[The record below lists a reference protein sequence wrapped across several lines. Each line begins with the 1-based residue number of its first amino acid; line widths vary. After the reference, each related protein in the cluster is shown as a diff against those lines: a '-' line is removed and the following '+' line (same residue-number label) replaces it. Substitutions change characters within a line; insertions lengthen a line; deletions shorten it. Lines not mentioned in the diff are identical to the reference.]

1 MHATITR
8 RGALQTGGIS
18 AALALAGCKKTPA
31 PATTLTLGDQK
42 GGMQSLL
49 TLSGQLTDVP
59 YKIQWAQFAAAAPLF
74 EALNAGAIDAGIGG
88 DAPFVF
94 FLATQPAAQ
103 AIAALNYIT
112 VSQNEAGILVR
123 ANSGISG
130 IQDLVGKR
138 VAVVRGSTG
147 QYVTLAALKQAGLPL
162 DSVNF
167 VFLDPSDS
175 LTTLLGGGVDGWGA
189 WEPYMSLG
197 ELHYGLQPVPLQVN
211 QLQGLGFIVATTQ
224 AITGKQAALQDFLAR
239 FGRARAWG
247 AAHQA
252 QYAAGFSKDTG
263 LPLDVAQRYVAE
275 ANYNVVPI
283 DTQSIANVQAL
294 ADLYTQAKLLTQ
306 PLSVNSGFDTS
317 FLNQS

>member
-1 MHATITR
+1 MQPTLSR
-8 RGALQTGGIS
+8 RRLLYASGA
-18 AALALAGCKKTPA
+18 AAAGLVSGCKKSSA
-31 PATTLTLGDQK
+31 AVTLTLGDQK

-49 TLSGQLTDVP
+49 ALSGQLAGLT
-59 YKIQWAQFAAAAPLF
+59 YKLQWAQFAAAAPLF

-103 AIAALNYIT
+103 AIAALNYKT

-123 ANSGISG
+123 ANSNINGIH
-130 IQDLVGKR
+130 DLVGKR

-167 VFLDPSDS
+167 IFLAPSDS
-175 LTTLLGGGVDGWGA
+175 LTTLLSGGVDGWGA

-197 ELHYGLQPVPLQVN
+197 ELHYGLRPVPLQVN
-211 QLQGLGFIVATTQ
+211 QLQGLGFIVATSQ
-224 AITGKQAALQDFLAR
+224 AISNKAAALQDFLAR
-239 FGRARAWG
+239 FGRARVW
-247 AAHQA
+247 AAA
-252 QYAAGFSKDTG
+252 NKPQYAAGFAKDTG
-263 LPLDVAQRYVAE
+263 LPLDVAQRYVQE

-283 DTQSIANVQAL
+283 DAQAIANVQAL
-294 ADLYTQAKLLTQ
+294 ADLYLQAKLLPQ
-306 PLSVNSGFDTS
+306 PISVNAGFDPG
-317 FLNQS
+317 FLS

>member
-1 MHATITR
+1 MMQPTLSR
-8 RGALQTGGIS
+8 RRLLYASGA
-18 AALALAGCKKTPA
+18 AAAGLVSGCKKSSA
-31 PATTLTLGDQK
+31 AVTLTLGDQK

-49 TLSGQLTDVP
+49 ALSGQLAGLT
-59 YKIQWAQFAAAAPLF
+59 YKLQWAQFAAAAPLF

-103 AIAALNYIT
+103 AIAALNYKT

-123 ANSGISG
+123 ANSNINGIH
-130 IQDLVGKR
+130 DLVGKR

-167 VFLDPSDS
+167 IFLAPSDS
-175 LTTLLGGGVDGWGA
+175 LTTLLSGGVDGWGA

-197 ELHYGLQPVPLQVN
+197 ELHYGLRPVPLQVN
-211 QLQGLGFIVATTQ
+211 QLQGLGFIVATSQ
-224 AITGKQAALQDFLAR
+224 AISNKAAALQDFLAR
-239 FGRARAWG
+239 FGRARVW
-247 AAHQA
+247 AAA
-252 QYAAGFSKDTG
+252 NKPQYAAGFAKDTG
-263 LPLDVAQRYVAE
+263 LPLDVAQRYVQE

-283 DTQSIANVQAL
+283 DAQAIANVQAL
-294 ADLYTQAKLLTQ
+294 ADLYLQAKLLPQ
-306 PLSVNSGFDTS
+306 PISVNAGFDPG
-317 FLNQS
+317 FLS

>member
-1 MHATITR
+1 LSQIISR
-8 RGALQTGGIS
+8 RWVLQASGAS
-18 AALALAGCKKTPA
+18 AAALLGSCKKSAQPV
-31 PATTLTLGDQK
+31 TLTLGDQK

-49 TLSGQLTDVP
+49 QLSGQLANLP
-59 YKIQWAQFAAAAPLF
+59 YTIQWAQFAAAAPLF

-112 VSQNEAGILVR
+112 VSPNEAGILVR
-123 ANSGISG
+123 SDSSIHG

-162 DSVNF
+162 DAVDF
-167 VFLDPSDS
+167 VFLAPSDS
-175 LTTLLGGGVDGWGA
+175 LTTLLGGGVDGWGS

-197 ELHYGLQPVPLQVN
+197 ELHYGLRPLTLQVN
-211 QLQGLGFIVATTQ
+211 QLQGLGFIVATTA
-224 AITGKQAALQDFLAR
+224 AINGKTAALQDFLAR
-239 FGRARAWG
+239 FGRARLW
-247 AAHQA
+247 AAANKA
-252 QYAAGFSKDTG
+252 QYAAGFAKDTG

-275 ANYNVVPI
+275 ANYHVAPI
-283 DTQSIANVQAL
+283 DTQAITNVQAL
-294 ADLYTQAKLLTQ
+294 ADLYLQATLLPQ
-306 PLSVNSGFDTS
+306 PLSVSAGFDQS
-317 FLNQS
+317 FLSNS